1 MATTIEEQQ
10 PTAPGEGLVQELLW
24 VHGIIRR
31 DLETVRRL
39 ADEVMTGAP
48 PEEITV
54 EVARLESNSPLWRM
68 KVNCLYYCRLV
79 HHHHTLEDQALFPA
93 LRSANPA
100 LNPVVD
106 RLEADH
112 RRVADHCDEVTTAAR
127 ALAREDTIPGRQR
140 IVDALRNLDNHLL
153 AHLSYEEEQIAP
165 TLRTWDGWP
174 RS

>member
-1 MATTIEEQQ
+1 MATNVEEGR
-10 PTAPGEGLVQELLW
+10 PIAPGEGLVQELLW

-39 ADEVMTGAP
+39 AAEVMAGAP

-54 EVARLESNSPLWRM
+54 EVRRLESNSPLWQM

-79 HHHHTLEDQALFPA
+79 HHHHTNEDQLLFPV
-93 LRSANPA
+93 LRRSNPA

-112 RRVADHCDEVTTAAR
+112 RRVADFCDEVTATAR
-127 ALAREDTIPGRQR
+127 ELARTDTIDGRKR
-140 IVDALRNLDNHLL
+140 IVAALDGLSDHLL
-153 AHLSYEEEQIAP
+153 AHLSYEEEQISP
-165 TLRTWDGWP
+165 TLRTWSSWP
-174 RS
+174 PN